1 MVVGRVT
8 ALGAAIVAAM
18 MFDAGVRSDVNRPS
32 DVRASLATSQLARQ
46 LNPLLNERVS
56 PDDVATGFQTAE
68 DFAATVH
75 ASRNIRVPFT
85 ALKHQVVDE
94 GKTLAAA
101 IHAMKPTANASL
113 EADLARSEARA
124 DLAAIK

>member
-1 MVVGRVT
+1 MAVGKTT
-8 ALGAAIVAAM
+8 ALVAAIFGVV
-18 MFDAGVRSDVNRPS
+18 MFAGVRSDVNQ
-32 DVRASLATSQLARQ
+32 RAEMTAPLATSQLVKRLKPI
-46 LNPLLNERVS
+46 LNDGVPVEAFV
-56 PDDVATGFQTAE
+56 TEFQTAE

-85 ALKHQVVDE
+85 SLKQQVADE

-101 IHAMKPTANASL
+101 IQAVKPAANASL

-124 DLAAIK
+124 DRAALK

>member
-1 MVVGRVT
+1 MAVGKTT
-8 ALGAAIVAAM
+8 ALVAAIFGVV
-18 MFDAGVRSDVNRPS
+18 MFAGVRRDVS
-32 DVRASLATSQLARQ
+32 HRAEAAPLATPQVVKRLEPF
-46 LNPLLNERVS
+46 LN
-56 PDDVATGFQTAE
+56 DVPPVELVVEEFQTAE

-85 ALKHQVVDE
+85 LLKRQVVDE

-101 IHAMKPTANASL
+101 IRVVKPTANASL

-124 DLAAIK
+124 DLATIR

>member
-1 MVVGRVT
+1 MAVGKST
-8 ALGAAIVAAM
+8 ALVAAM
-18 MFDAGVRSDVNRPS
+18 FGVVMFAGVRSDVSHRTEVTAP
-32 DVRASLATSQLARQ
+32 LATPQLVKRLEPF
-46 LNPLLNERVS
+46 LNDGAPV
-56 PDDVATGFQTAE
+56 DVVVEEFQTAE

-85 ALKHQVVDE
+85 LLKRQVVDE

-101 IHAMKPTANASL
+101 IQVVKPTANASL

-124 DLAAIK
+124 DLATIR